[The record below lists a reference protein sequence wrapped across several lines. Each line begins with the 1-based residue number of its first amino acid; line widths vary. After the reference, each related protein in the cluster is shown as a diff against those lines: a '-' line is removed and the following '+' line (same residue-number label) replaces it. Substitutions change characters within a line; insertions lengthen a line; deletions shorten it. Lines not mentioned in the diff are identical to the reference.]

1 MSKGDDRA
9 ALGARLKAAREY
21 RGFSQEDVAS
31 HLGIPRSAVSLMESG
46 ERRVEAIELGRLAR
60 LYQTTLQE
68 LTNDVPLPD
77 DDSVRMVARLAATL
91 TEDDRQEVMRFA
103 QFLSARKERRE

>member
-1 MSKGDDRA
+1 MTKGDDRA
-9 ALGARLKAAREY
+9 ALAARLKAAREY

-31 HLGIPRSAVSLMESG
+31 HLGIPRSAISLIESG

-68 LTNDVPLPD
+68 LTDDVALPD

-91 TEDDRQEVMRFA
+91 SEDDRREVMRFA
-103 QFLSARKERRE
+103 QFLSARKERPE

>member
-1 MSKGDDRA
+1 MNKGDDRA

-31 HLGIPRSAVSLMESG
+31 HLGIPRSGVSLMESG

-68 LTNDVPLPD
+68 LTNDIPLPD
-77 DDSVRMVARLAATL
+77 DDSVRMVARLAAKL
-91 TEDDRQEVMRFA
+91 TEEDRQEVMRFA